1 MRRQIPP
8 RPKELIGS
16 VFWMLTYHTGKMLA
30 LVALLS
36 GAVYLILCFS
46 CTVSTPWGS
55 IGSKPVETKVNINK

>member
-1 MRRQIPP
+1 MKRQIPP

-36 GAVYLILCFS
+36 VAVYLILCFS
-46 CTVSTPWGS
+46 CTVSTPWVS